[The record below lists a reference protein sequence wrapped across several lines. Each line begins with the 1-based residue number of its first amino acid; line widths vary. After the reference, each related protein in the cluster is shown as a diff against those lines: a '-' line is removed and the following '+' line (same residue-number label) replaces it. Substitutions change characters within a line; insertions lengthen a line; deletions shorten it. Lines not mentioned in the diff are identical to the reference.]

1 MLIRERLEKG
11 NFSNSERTIVDF
23 ILEQKMKIQDMT
35 TKEIA
40 QATYTSP
47 STLIRIAHKMHFNG
61 WNELKVAYLKE
72 TQYLETHFAHID
84 ANLPF
89 ENNDTIMSI
98 ASKLATL
105 KKESIDDTL
114 SLVTHDELQKAVGII
129 RKSEGIRL
137 FAVSNNGLITQ
148 EFAHRMGRIRK
159 EVKVC
164 ALQGELVYQA
174 CLTPAKDCAIIVS
187 YSGETPILGRVASAL
202 KANHIPLIAITNIGD
217 NTVSRQADVVL
228 RICTRERLY
237 SKIATFS
244 TDISIEYIL
253 DLLYACVFALHYDR
267 HLKTKIDVS
276 RMIERGR
283 FSTLE
288 MVREDPFE
296 DENAE

>member
-61 WNELKVAYLKE
+61 WNELKAAYLKE

-89 ENNDTIMSI
+89 ENNDMIMSI

-148 EFAHRMGRIRK
+148 EFAHRMGRIGK

-187 YSGETPILGRVASAL
+187 
-202 KANHIPLIAITNIGD
+202 
-217 NTVSRQADVVL
+217 
-228 RICTRERLY
+228 
-237 SKIATFS
+237 
-244 TDISIEYIL
+244 
-253 DLLYACVFALHYDR
+253 
-267 HLKTKIDVS
+267 
-276 RMIERGR
+276 
-283 FSTLE
+283 
-288 MVREDPFE
+288 
-296 DENAE
+296 